1 MATSYASLIGL
12 KTSDPLKV
20 AERVHA
26 GLAYASLEHLQQAVD
41 LPLAQVAELVHIP
54 ARTLARRKASGRL
67 DPDESDRLVRISRVI
82 AAAITL
88 FEGDHAS
95 ARRWLTAPR
104 TALRNR
110 APLDLA
116 QTDVGARE
124 VERLIGQLE
133 HGILP

>member
-1 MATSYASLIGL
+1 
-12 KTSDPLKV
+12 
-20 AERVHA
+20 
-26 GLAYASLEHLQQAVD
+26 
-41 LPLAQVAELVHIP
+41 VHIP
-54 ARTLARRKASGRL
+54 ARTLARRKAGGRL

-88 FEGDHAS
+88 FEGNHAS
-95 ARRWLTAPR
+95 ARHWLTSPR
-104 TALRNR
+104 AALRNQ
-110 APLDLA
+110 APLELA